1 MTRKRP
7 NAFDIGDAPRS
18 EMPRNVEP
26 MLCTLLP
33 KAFDNRGFIYE
44 IKWDGY
50 RAIAEIDCDRVRLYS
65 RKQKSLEGY
74 FPELVESLAK
84 LGHEAVLDGEV
95 VVLD

>member
-1 MTRKRP
+1 MDLR
-7 NAFDIGDAPRS
+7 GAPLA

-33 KAFDNRGFIYE
+33 KPFDRPKWTYE

-50 RAIAEIDCDRVRLYS
+50 RAIAEIDRSGVRLYS
-65 RKQKSLEGY
+65 RKLKSLKDY
-74 FPELVESLAK
+74 FPELLESLAK
-84 LGHEAVLDGEV
+84 LDHEAVLDGEV